1 MCTRWVPWSL
11 TVKHRTEIKSDR
23 ETFLSWIFT
32 ADETGSIVLSQRQK
46 GNPWNG
52 TILSL
57 HGRRK
62 FKNSV

>member
-11 TVKHRTEIKSDR
+11 TFEHRTERKADGK
-23 ETFLSWIFT
+23 TFLSQMFT
-32 ADETGSIVLSQRQK
+32 ADETGSFILSRRQK

-62 FKNSV
+62 LKNSV

>member
-1 MCTRWVPWSL
+1 MCTRWIPWSL
-11 TVKHRTEIKSDR
+11 TVEHRPERKAVG
-23 ETFLSWIFT
+23 ETFLSQIFT
-32 ADETGSIVLSQRQK
+32 ADETRSIILSWRQK

-62 FKNSV
+62 LKNSV